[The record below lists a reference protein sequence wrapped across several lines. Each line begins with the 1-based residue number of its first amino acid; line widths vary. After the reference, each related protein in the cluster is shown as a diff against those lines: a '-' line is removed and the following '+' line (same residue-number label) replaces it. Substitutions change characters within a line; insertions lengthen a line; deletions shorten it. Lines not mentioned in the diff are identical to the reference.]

1 MMNAVRFF
9 LVLFLVL
16 ALLATG
22 YLIDIDDAA
31 PNGIIPK
38 PGHLSSEGRGAPC
51 GAFSVINLAH
61 YLVAQGREEVV
72 LEYHKQ
78 KI

>member
-38 PGHLSSEGRGAPC
+38 PGHLSSEVSRMTS
-51 GAFSVINLAH
+51 FSICV
-61 YLVAQGREEVV
+61 QPV
-72 LEYHKQ
+72 LPF
-78 KI
+78 